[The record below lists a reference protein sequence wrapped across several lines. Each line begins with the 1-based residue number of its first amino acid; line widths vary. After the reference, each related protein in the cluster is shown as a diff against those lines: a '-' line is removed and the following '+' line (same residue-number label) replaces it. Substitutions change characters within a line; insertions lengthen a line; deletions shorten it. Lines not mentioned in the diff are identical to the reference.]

1 MFYFKSMS
9 KVSSLFFIFKLCRK
23 KSKNSKIIKKNIN
36 VREGSRKYEEAIK
49 TCRLLLCRNKPTFTK
64 KFQELKVYA
73 TVPPPVELKSVLNQ
87 GFQDLEKFDSV

>member
-1 MFYFKSMS
+1 MLQRAQENM
-9 KVSSLFFIFKLCRK
+9 RK
-23 KSKNSKIIKKNIN
+23 QLKHVDSCLQEQTN
-36 VREGSRKYEEAIK
+36 
-49 TCRLLLCRNKPTFTK
+49 FT